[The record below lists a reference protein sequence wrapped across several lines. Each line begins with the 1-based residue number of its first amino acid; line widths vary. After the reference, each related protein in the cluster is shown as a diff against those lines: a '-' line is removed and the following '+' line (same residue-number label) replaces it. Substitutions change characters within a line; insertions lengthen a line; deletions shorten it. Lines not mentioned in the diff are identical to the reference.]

1 MKNKIQLLLTATLL
15 CAVLPGCSSDHT
27 DPVQIAA
34 AGEEDSLDNSTSKES
49 GEDLKVLI
57 DYFDRVTGTP
67 MELPYDRIILYESEE
82 EEDILCVYKDITTES
97 ETVSRY
103 SVSKDG
109 YSQVLKVI
117 YDNEMDRWNLR
128 DDTYPI
134 DGGYYYLN
142 YWNGEKYV
150 QVTSDAMPDSGFGD
164 FAAVEK
170 SMYGLLEGK

>member
-1 MKNKIQLLLTATLL
+1 MKNKIQLFLTATLL

-57 DYFDRVTGTP
+57 DYFDRVTGKP
-67 MELPYDRIILYESEE
+67 MELPYDRIILYESE

-117 YDNEMDRWNLR
+117 YDNEMDRWHLR